1 MESYLFAALAV
12 ALILVGAGG
21 AMAQEIRLHLP
32 PEAAPGSSGDFAWR
46 LLARHNLE
54 RDRKGTQRLRWS
66 QKLAQQA
73 QVWADRLARENR
85 FEHADHTT
93 RDGAGE
99 NLWMGSAGR
108 FGADAMIDGFL
119 EERRHFVPGPFPQ
132 NSRSGRWQDVAHYT
146 QIIWPA
152 TEEVGCAVA
161 KGQVND
167 VLVCR
172 YWPAGNT
179 VGVRID

>member
-1 MESYLFAALAV
+1 MRTGSYLFAALAGALVMVV
-12 ALILVGAGG
+12 AGSAAAERPGLP
-21 AMAQEIRLHLP
+21 AQAQ
-32 PEAAPGSSGDFAWR
+32 AAQGDFAWR

-54 RDRKGTQRLRWS
+54 RDRKGNERLRWS

-73 QVWADRLARENR
+73 QAWADRLAATNR
-85 FEHADHTT
+85 FEHADHAA
-93 RDGAGE
+93 RAGAGE
-99 NLWMGSAGR
+99 NLWMGSAGYYD
-108 FGADAMIDGFL
+108 ADQMIDTFRD
-119 EERRHFVPGPFPQ
+119 ERKHYVPGPFPQ

-161 KGQVND
+161 RGRAND